1 MADIVLGVGTS
12 HTPQISSGWELWTD
26 HAKRDQG
33 SPLLGADGEFH
44 TFADLERADDEKL
57 RAELAPAV
65 WESKQARIEKGV
77 TTLRERIAAARLDVL
92 VVIGDDQ
99 KEIFDEEAVPSIGLF
114 GGDELW
120 DYPPS
125 GEHLERM
132 SKFPGLAAAQWARH
146 GDEPTPHRI
155 HAGLTRHLA
164 GELTAADFDLTMAS
178 IQRDKHTLGH
188 AFTFPRY
195 RLGLSAAVPIVP
207 VFLNTYYQPNVPSP
221 RRCYALGQAIADGI
235 RSFGED
241 LRVGVLASGG
251 LSHFVVLEDWDRK
264 ILDYMAADDGEALGA
279 IPRRYF
285 RSGTSEVLNWIA
297 VAGALKGAPMTVVD
311 YVPGYR
317 SMAGTGTGMG
327 FVLWEPAAAPA
338 AV

>member
-12 HTPQISSGWELWTD
+12 HTPQISSGWELWSD
-26 HAKRDQG
+26 HANRDRG
-33 SPLLGADGEFH
+33 SQLLGADGEFH
-44 TFADLERADDEKL
+44 SFPDLVREDDEKL
-57 RAELAPAV
+57 RAELDPAV
-65 WESKQARIEKGV
+65 WESKQARIEHGV
-77 TTLRERIAAARLDVL
+77 KTLGDHLTARRLDVL

-99 KEIFDEEAVPSIGLF
+99 KEIFDEEAIPSIGLF
-114 GGDELW
+114 SGDELW
-120 DYPPS
+120 DYPPE
-125 GEHLERM
+125 GEHAERAR
-132 SKFPGLAAAQWARH
+132 KFPGLAAAQWARH
-146 GDEPTPHRI
+146 GKEPTPHRV
-155 HAGLTRHLA
+155 HSALSRHLA
-164 GELTAADFDLTMAS
+164 SELTDADFDVTMAS
-178 IQRDKHTLGH
+178 RQRDKHTLGH

-195 RLGLSAAVPIVP
+195 RLGLPDSVPIVP
-207 VFLNTYYQPNVPSP
+207 VFLNTYFPPNVPSP
-221 RRCYALGQAIADGI
+221 RRCYALGQAIADGV

-264 ILDYMAADDGEALGA
+264 VLDHMAAHDGEALGA

-297 VAGALKGAPMTVVD
+297 AAGALKGAPMTVVD

-327 FVLWEPAAAPA
+327 FVVWEPEDPNARN
-338 AV
+338 

>member
-1 MADIVLGVGTS
+1 MMSEIVLGVGTS

-26 HAKRDQG
+26 HANRDKG
-33 SPLLGADGEFH
+33 AKLLGTDGEFH
-44 TFADLERADDEKL
+44 TFDDLVRDDDEKL
-57 RAELAPAV
+57 AAQLDPAV
-65 WESKQARIEKGV
+65 WEAKQARIEEGV
-77 TTLRERIAAARLDVL
+77 RSLGERLIAANLDVL
-92 VVIGDDQ
+92 VIVGDDQ

-114 GGDELW
+114 TGDELW

-125 GEHLERM
+125 GEHQERL
-132 SKFPGLAAAQWARH
+132 SKFPGLKAAEWARH
-146 GDEPTPHRI
+146 GGEPTAHRV
-155 HAGLTRHLA
+155 HSALSTHLA
-164 GELTAADFDLTMAS
+164 ESLTASDFDVTVAAR
-178 IQRDKHTLGH
+178 QRENYTLGH

-195 RLGLSAAVPIVP
+195 RLGLAESVPIVP

-221 RRCYALGQAIADGI
+221 ARCYALGQAIAGGI
-235 RSFGED
+235 GSYGEN

-264 ILDYMAADDGEALGA
+264 ALDYMAADDGEALGA

-285 RSGTSEVLNWIA
+285 RSGTSEVLNWITA
-297 VAGALKGAPMTVVD
+297 AGALRGATMSVVD

-327 FVLWEPAAAPA
+327 FAVWEP
-338 AV
+338 